1 MDMGSLE
8 EHLFYSTDQSVIVT
22 VLQKAFQLLV
32 AILGCGVFW

>member
-1 MDMGSLE
+1 MDMESLE

-22 VLQKAFQLLV
+22 VLQKAFQLL